1 MWKDMIAALKALD
14 FKQFNEIV
22 SHFDMLE
29 VLKNP
34 WVIVVMVIPC
44 IVFAIRGMEKAL
56 IGFISVPALIV
67 LFQKTVQGK
76 SMLEFDAQ
84 RLFVFVVG
92 FLVIAGVNIYFWIVR
107 GK

>member
-1 MWKDMIAALKALD
+1 MWKDMIAALRALD

-22 SHFDMLE
+22 SQLDMLE

-44 IVFAIRGMEKAL
+44 IVFVIRGMEKAL
-56 IGFISVPALIV
+56 VGFLSVPALIV
-67 LFQKTVQGK
+67 LFQKTVEGK
-76 SMLEFDAQ
+76 SMLEFDAE
-84 RLFVFVVG
+84 RLLVLVAG
-92 FLVIAGVNIYFWIVR
+92 FLVIAAINIYFWVVR